1 MQSQTSEPYY
11 INVEKVIAG
20 KNPKLL
26 KILPRFIISYL
37 KRIVHQDQ
45 LNTILDRHREK
56 YGFEFLDAMLKEF
69 NVKIHVRGE
78 HNFSQKERLVVIAN
92 HPLGGIDG
100 MALMLIMGRMN
111 REIAMTSNDLLMHVE
126 NLRCLFVPVNKHGSN
141 SDNIGSLHDAFA
153 SNKTVMFFPAGLCSR
168 KNGKQIIDLE
178 WKKTFLSQ
186 GRKYGRDIQPV
197 HISGRN
203 SEFFYN
209 LARLRKK
216 IGLKTNIEM
225 LYLVDEMFKQDNKD
239 IVITFGKPIPI
250 EYFDKRLKDKDWVA
264 ELRKHVYKLENDADA
279 EFSPTIN

>member
-1 MQSQTSEPYY
+1 MPEEIIKTYF
-11 INVEKVIAG
+11 IDVEKVLAG

-26 KILPRFIISYL
+26 KILPKFVINYL
-37 KRIVHQDQ
+37 KRIVHQKD
-45 LNTILDRHREK
+45 LNEILNRHRDK
-56 YGFEFLDAMLKEF
+56 VGFEFLDAILTEF

-78 HNFSQKERLVVIAN
+78 HNFRKNSRLVVVAN

-100 MALMLIMGRMN
+100 MALMSVMGKMN
-111 REIAMTSNDLLMHVE
+111 QDIAMTSNDLLLHVE

-141 SDNIGSLHDAFA
+141 VENIGSLNDAFA
-153 SNKTVMFFPAGLCSR
+153 SNKIVMFFPAGLCSR

-186 GRKYGRDIQPV
+186 GKKYGRDIQPV
-197 HISGRN
+197 HISGKN
-203 SEFFYN
+203 SRFFYN

-250 EYFDKRLKDKDWVA
+250 GYFDKRLKDKDWAA
-264 ELRKHVYKLENDADA
+264 ELRKHVYKLENDVDA

>member
-1 MQSQTSEPYY
+1 MLPESSKPNF
-11 INVEKVIAG
+11 IDVEKVIAG

-26 KILPRFIISYL
+26 KALPKFIISYL
-37 KRIVHQDQ
+37 KRIVHQDKM
-45 LNTILDRHREK
+45 NEILKRHYEK
-56 YGFEFLDAMLKEF
+56 YGFEFVDAILKEF

-78 HNFSQKERLVVIAN
+78 HNFVRGSRAVVVAN

-100 MALMLIMGRMN
+100 MALMSVVGKMN
-111 REIAMTSNDLLMHVE
+111 PEMAMTSNDLLMNVE

-141 SDNIGSLHDAFA
+141 SDNREILHQTFA
-153 SNKTVMFFPAGLCSR
+153 SDKVIMFFPAGLCSR
-168 KNGKQIIDLE
+168 KQGKQILDLE

-186 GRKYGRDIQPV
+186 GRRYNRDIQPV

-203 SEFFYN
+203 SQFFYN
-209 LARLRKK
+209 LARLRKYLR
-216 IGLKTNIEM
+216 IKTNIEM

-250 EYFDKRLKDKDWVA
+250 GIFDKRLKDKDWVA
-264 ELRKHVYKLENDADA
+264 EVRKHVYKLENNADA